1 MSTIVP
7 ETYVLY
13 LIAIGVV
20 VSIGKS
26 LIKEEMDSFRVI
38 IGKAIV
44 TGATSLIAGSLL
56 LFFSNL
62 SPIAVLGIAS
72 AFATLG
78 VEGSIKLI
86 KDFTIKH
93 INKTGDKS
101 EDK

>member
-38 IGKAIV
+38 IGR
-44 TGATSLIAGSLL
+44 
-56 LFFSNL
+56 L
-62 SPIAVLGIAS
+62 S
-72 AFATLG
+72 
-78 VEGSIKLI
+78 
-86 KDFTIKH
+86 
-93 INKTGDKS
+93 
-101 EDK
+101 